1 MKSEHITTRPPAQW
15 LEVTALHNYV
25 KFTGGGGGSGEGWNG
40 NPHTL
45 TSSIINEESMVFLRV
60 TTSNFAIFIHL

>member
-1 MKSEHITTRPPAQW
+1 

-25 KFTGGGGGSGEGWNG
+25 KFIGGGGGSSEGWNG

-45 TSSIINEESMVFLRV
+45 TSSIINEESMVFLRA
-60 TTSNFAIFIHL
+60 TTLDFVISIHL